1 MKKKTVAIMQPSYL
15 PWVGFFEL
23 IYRADVFVVYDTVQF
38 DKNGWR
44 NRNRIKTANGS
55 LWLTVPVKASGR
67 PKLCEAV
74 IDNSKKWRKQHLRSI
89 ELNYGKCQYFN
100 DYFPQLEKILNSDWQ
115 YLNDLNLALIK
126 YFLAV
131 LDLTGKE
138 FIISSKLDE
147 YESMAGLD
155 KVGRL
160 IELCKF
166 FKADVFYEPM
176 GGKCYLEIE
185 KKRFEQANIQLVFQN
200 IESQPYNQPFGNFIP
215 NLSIIDLLFSLGPS
229 AREAMVK
236 SGANVII

>member
-100 DYFPQLEKILNSDWQ
+100 DYFPQLEKILNSVFTSI
-115 YLNDLNLALIK
+115 LSLIPIR
-126 YFLAV
+126 ATRWRRR
-131 LDLTGKE
+131 LTGNGWRWSDQAYQE
-138 FIISSKLDE
+138 RAFYQISE
-147 YESMAGLD
+147 
-155 KVGRL
+155 
-160 IELCKF
+160 
-166 FKADVFYEPM
+166 
-176 GGKCYLEIE
+176 
-185 KKRFEQANIQLVFQN
+185 
-200 IESQPYNQPFGNFIP
+200 
-215 NLSIIDLLFSLGPS
+215 
-229 AREAMVK
+229 
-236 SGANVII
+236 